1 MNSTGRVSW
10 FGRTFGWSGS
20 RSEWIALVGFI
31 AWLLIGVGIW
41 RMARR
46 ASVGESVAYAL
57 GWLLLLFVAA
67 WPVVRG
73 LFGPVFFY
81 ELIRTGRQ
89 RSTILFR
96 GLYVF
101 TVGCVLT
108 MMYTGWVDDGNKTII
123 GTGELAQFGTEF
135 FHVFASIQYVVVV
148 LLTPVYVGGA
158 IAIEKERKTLEF
170 LLATDLR
177 NREIL
182 FGKLIV
188 RVMWLLTFVLAGLPL
203 LALVQLFGGV
213 DPEQLIASFVATVV
227 TVISLS
233 AVAIWMSTMMRKAR
247 DAILLTLVGYI
258 AYVIGSYML
267 VLLVIVSTTG
277 GPTYFSETVSI
288 FGWSICFIDFC
299 TSFASGNILWNL
311 FLVQVGGR
319 VGLQNNPGV
328 LLREFT
334 MFWSLFGSLFLG
346 HAILRLR
353 AVTLNQSYG
362 PQGSTKSKTRKLK
375 TKAGKSETAVVN
387 ESTKEYP
394 EIGNNPV
401 FWREVFVEA
410 NSRMGCIGRIIVSI
424 IGVLIFV
431 PVGIIIWSDF
441 IYQPTWR
448 RGNWDFSDQWHEFAI
463 NINRWVRVSSGIVAT
478 LMFFVVSMRA
488 AGTISGERD
497 KDSWVSLISTPLSS
511 DEILWGKWWGCVL
524 GMRRIYF
531 AFAIIWSMGLA
542 VGGVR
547 PEMLPLMILSLALY
561 VSAFSWIGLFCS
573 MIARNSM
580 IAGVLTLLSTAFFAG
595 GFWAFVGAI
604 SMIPLSLFRV
614 KSDPNSMDATIDFF
628 YSLTPSFMV
637 GWLPL
642 FNFEH
647 RELSPFDRTANSCW
661 LLPLLSLTIW
671 LVFNVIAFWICQR
684 RFRRLRQSE

>member
-1 MNSTGRVSW
+1 MNATGKSSW

-41 RMARR
+41 RMTRR

-57 GWLLLLFVAA
+57 GWLLLAVVAA

-73 LFGPVFFY
+73 MFGPVFVY
-81 ELIRTGRQ
+81 ELLRTGRQ

-96 GLYVF
+96 CLYAAV
-101 TVGCVLT
+101 VGCILT
-108 MMYTGWVDDGNKTII
+108 MMYTGWIDDGEKTTI
-123 GTGELAQFGTEF
+123 GTNELAQFGTAF
-135 FHVFASIQYVVVV
+135 FHTFVSIQYVVVV

-188 RVMWLLTFVLAGLPL
+188 RVMWLLMFVLAGLPL

-213 DPEQLIASFVATVV
+213 DPDQLIASFVATVV
-227 TVISLS
+227 TVIGLS
-233 AVAIWMSTMMRKAR
+233 SVAIWMSTMMRKAR

-258 AYVIGSYML
+258 TYLFASFML
-267 VLLVIVSTTG
+267 IVLAIELTRGAAPYWNETAAILGWKISLVDVCG
-277 GPTYFSETVSI
+277 
-288 FGWSICFIDFC
+288 
-299 TSFASGNILWNL
+299 SFAAGNVYWNV
-311 FLVQVGGR
+311 FAIQIGGR

-334 MFWSLFGSLFLG
+334 MFWFFFGSLFLG

-394 EIGNNPV
+394 EIGDNPV

-410 NSRMGCIGRIIVSI
+410 NSRMGCIGRIIVYT
-424 IGVLIFV
+424 IGVMIFM
-431 PVGIIIWSDF
+431 PVIYIIWEQLFRQSS
-441 IYQPTWR
+441 WR
-448 RGNWDFSDQWHEFAI
+448 RNTDFSQDWHAFSMD
-463 NINRWVRVSSGIVAT
+463 INRWVRIVSGIISM
-478 LMFFVVSMRA
+478 LMFFAISMRA
-488 AGTISGERD
+488 AGAISGERD
-497 KDSWVSLISTPLSS
+497 KVSWISLISTPLSA

-524 GMRRIYF
+524 GMRRVYLVF
-531 AFAIIWSMGLA
+531 TIIWSIGLA

-547 PEMLPLMILSLALY
+547 PEMLPLMILSLAIY
-561 VSAFSWIGLFCS
+561 VSAFSWIGLYCS
-573 MIARNSM
+573 MTARTTM
-580 IAGVLTLLSTAFFAG
+580 IATVRAFFATLFFAG
-595 GFWAFVGAI
+595 GFWVILLSCALVSSSSSRRGD
-604 SMIPLSLFRV
+604 PLIVTANL
-614 KSDPNSMDATIDFF
+614 F

-642 FNFEH
+642 FEFRT
-647 RELSPFDRTANSCW
+647 RELSPFDETEMTFW
-661 LLPLLSLTIW
+661 LLPAVGLFCW
-671 LVFNVIAFWICQR
+671 LAFNVVAFLVCQD